1 MEGILIIIIIIFLKC
16 LHFGPYKLC
25 PVRKISIF
33 TEEYALGVH
42 SYWFACRTS
51 TRRRINLLEGYICC
65 TMNFALRYYW
75 KYFLKSDSYEVV
87 CNTLRECGY
96 LERSR
101 LCLFLPT
108 YTFLEILLP
117 VNLTLHDNK
126 YQGSWKYCNITLF
139 LRSSLEILV
148 TMV

>member
-1 MEGILIIIIIIFLKC
+1 
-16 LHFGPYKLC
+16 
-25 PVRKISIF
+25 
-33 TEEYALGVH
+33 
-42 SYWFACRTS
+42 
-51 TRRRINLLEGYICC
+51 
-65 TMNFALRYYW
+65 MNFALRYYW

-126 YQGSWKYCNITLF
+126 YIKALENTATLHHF
-139 LRSSLEILV
+139 LGLPLKF
-148 TMV
+148 